1 MSAFLLPFP
10 LRRRFPHFCVTA
22 RRALSSRMKGSYQ
35 PPPLPWGEVLP
46 GGAPSPSLS
55 PGLPYPTGQPLHH
68 APRELCQPLRHA
80 EPCQDRGRLS
90 CSDACPRGPGLR
102 RGALG
107 PISTTPPKRPLV
119 GDRFHSLQLCV

>member
-22 RRALSSRMKGSYQ
+22 RPALSSRMKGSYQ

-55 PGLPYPTGQPLHH
+55 PRVALSNRATSVLCSQGAVPTP
-68 APRELCQPLRHA
+68 APRRAL
-80 EPCQDRGRLS
+80 
-90 CSDACPRGPGLR
+90 PRQGK
-102 RGALG
+102 A
-107 PISTTPPKRPLV
+107 V
-119 GDRFHSLQLCV
+119 LQ